1 MQLIEMLIL
10 CKQIMSHRSQLK
22 NDHPFSNNIVN
33 KGHVLVC
40 DNPLQTQRLGMED
53 AHEARV
59 VHERKQRIVP
69 SLSTHYSEVKKY
81 PNERNKNT

>member
-10 CKQIMSHRSQLK
+10 CKHIISHRSQPK

-40 DNPLQTQRLGMED
+40 DNPLQTQHLGMED
-53 AHEARV
+53 AHKAQV